1 MSDPSRETL
10 SHELVKTGLRWR
22 PVRLTRSC
30 KRGQNLSPWK
40 TRWCKWWRWSHGP
53 RCNER
58 SLRRVPGPAAL
69 GQLNSCGW
77 HSESIREAHLFPST
91 LCVPFL
97 PSNVYFA
104 LTSICPSAP
113 VEPGA
118 SAYLRLQG
126 SGWSCLGTEAVAT
139 TRDRQWSKCV
149 QELWAP
155 MDLAPRAGSTPI
167 CGTVD
172 K

>member
-1 MSDPSRETL
+1 MNLLKQVSAGDLFGSHAAANGGRISPPGRPDGANGGGGPTVPVATNVHFGGCLGRRLWVSSTRADGTPRAFERHICSR
-10 SHELVKTGLRWR
+10 
-22 PVRLTRSC
+22 P
-30 KRGQNLSPWK
+30 
-40 TRWCKWWRWSHGP
+40 
-53 RCNER
+53 
-58 SLRRVPGPAAL
+58 
-69 GQLNSCGW
+69 
-77 HSESIREAHLFPST
+77 
-91 LCVPFL
+91 LCVCHFL

-126 SGWSCLGTEAVAT
+126 SDWSCLGTEAVAT

-155 MDLAPRAGSTPI
+155 MDLAPRAGSTPF
-167 CGTVD
+167 CETVD